1 MMPCLTHTRA
11 ASLAY
16 WITTRGQCVDAHE
29 LPKFQGM
36 KLADFGNLDSAGV
49 TMNQSAGII
58 GNCVSLNV
66 IEQVLIE
73 GLWAAGLVASKPVN
87 RWNPN

>member
-1 MMPCLTHTRA
+1 MPCLTQARA

-16 WITTRGQCVDAHE
+16 GITTQGRCVDAHE

-36 KLADFGNLDSAGV
+36 ELADFGNLDSAGV
-49 TMNQSAGII
+49 TMNQFAGMM

-66 IEQVLIE
+66 IGQVLIE
-73 GLWAAGLVASKPVN
+73 GLWAAGLVKSKPVN